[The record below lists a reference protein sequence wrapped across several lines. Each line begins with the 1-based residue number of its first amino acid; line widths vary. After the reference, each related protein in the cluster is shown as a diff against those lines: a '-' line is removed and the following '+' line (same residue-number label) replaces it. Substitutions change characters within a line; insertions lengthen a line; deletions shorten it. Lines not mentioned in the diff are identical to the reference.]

1 MRRSYRGRWIV
12 ASRRRTR
19 IAGCPLHTTRVPRS
33 STLAAFVQRAGR
45 SGIDHV
51 SVRCVRTHM
60 GKLLEVGLLAEVNRF
75 RGADGKTHIT
85 YALGETALSGLAA
98 SSGMRDRSPCTS
110 ARSPGWTMEPKARRR
125 LSVSLEL
132 DPHLGAGREN
142 ALGSD
147 GGPPDSAVNLR
158 TCKAQRRED
167 W

>member
-60 GKLLEVGLLAEVNRF
+60 RKLLEVGLLAEVNRL

-85 YALGETALSGLAA
+85 YAETIDSELGP
-98 SSGMRDRSPCTS
+98 SS
-110 ARSPGWTMEPKARRR
+110 
-125 LSVSLEL
+125 
-132 DPHLGAGREN
+132 
-142 ALGSD
+142 
-147 GGPPDSAVNLR
+147 
-158 TCKAQRRED
+158 
-167 W
+167 